1 MTLQLNLE
9 RGVNNM
15 ASSSPQKKNNLPEK
29 DKRKIEGEQ
38 ISDKAMTKLDK
49 TILIKERILLSLTV
63 L

>member
-1 MTLQLNLE
+1 MIKNPLIDSKKIL
-9 RGVNNM
+9 
-15 ASSSPQKKNNLPEK
+15 QKKMVLSRRNDLTGK
-29 DKRKIEGEQ
+29 RKRKIEGED